1 MQLPLRLPLQQMQS
15 QWKSIID
22 PLLGN
27 SINSMIILPSVKLN
41 NGVTVINHL
50 LGRKQQG
57 FVQLDID
64 GPAIYYRSAPL
75 NDTTLTITSNASV
88 NVILGVY

>member
-1 MQLPLRLPLQQMQS
+1 MQLPLNLPLSQMQS
-15 QWKSIID
+15 QWKGILD
-22 PLLGN
+22 PILGN
-27 SINSMIILPSVKLN
+27 PLNSMLVLPNVKLN

-64 GPAIYYRSAPL
+64 GAAIYYRSAPL
-75 NDTTLTITSNASV
+75 NDTTLTLTSNASV
-88 NVILGVY
+88 NVTLGVY